1 MNAKENADQP
11 RLPAETI
18 AHYGSGYEWERLADG
33 TSRLE
38 LVRSQVLLSRFL
50 PPAPATV
57 LDIGGGPGAYA
68 AWLARE
74 GYQVH
79 LLDAVPL
86 HVTQAREASA
96 QQPDHPFTAA
106 VGDARALPYGDES
119 ADAALLFGPLYHLTE
134 RGDRLQALAE
144 ARRVLRPGGVVLAAA
159 ISRYASLIDGLKRG
173 YLADPG
179 FVRIV
184 ERALDDGQHRNPQDH
199 PGYFTTAYFH
209 HPDELAQEIVAA
221 GLSLDAVL
229 AVEGPGSLLPDLSPW
244 WDDPQ
249 RRDLLLAF
257 IARVE
262 AEPSLLGMG
271 GHLMAVGRRPIGST
285 ANDRSRSRTAAT
297 LDE

>member
-1 MNAKENADQP
+1 MNADDNAEQP

-18 AHYGSGYEWERLADG
+18 AHYGTGYERERFADG

-38 LVRSQVLLSRFL
+38 FVRTQELLRRFL

-74 GYQVH
+74 RYRVH

-96 QQPDHPFTAA
+96 QQPDHPFTAEI
-106 VGDARALPYGDES
+106 GDARALPYADES
-119 ADAALLFGPLYHLTE
+119 ADAVLLFGPLYHLIE
-134 RGDRLQALAE
+134 PGDRLQALAE

-159 ISRYASLIDGLKRG
+159 ISRFASLMDGLKRG
-173 YLADPG
+173 YLDEPG
-179 FVRIV
+179 FVSIV
-184 ERALDDGQHRNPQDH
+184 ERDLADGQHRNPADH
-199 PGYFTTAYFH
+199 AGYFTTAFFH
-209 HPDELAQEIVAA
+209 HPDELAREIVAA
-221 GLSLDAVL
+221 GLSLDAIL

-244 WDDPQ
+244 WEDA
-249 RRDLLLAF
+249 RRRELLLAL

-271 GHLMAVGRRPIGST
+271 GHLMAVGRRP
-285 ANDRSRSRTAAT
+285 AASS
-297 LDE
+297 